1 MSFEDVS
8 DKLEDYINEV
18 LDPFNNLIKKKELNV
33 NIIKQKED
41 NISIVIDWKD
51 YQLILFHVVQNA
63 VKYNITKGLIEIKYS
78 FEQETC

>member
-8 DKLEDYINEV
+8 DKLEDLVNEV

-33 NIIKQKED
+33 NIIKQTED
-41 NISIVIDWKD
+41 NISIVINWKD

-63 VKYNITKGLIEIKYS
+63 VKYNITKGLIEIICS
-78 FEQETC
+78 VEQETS